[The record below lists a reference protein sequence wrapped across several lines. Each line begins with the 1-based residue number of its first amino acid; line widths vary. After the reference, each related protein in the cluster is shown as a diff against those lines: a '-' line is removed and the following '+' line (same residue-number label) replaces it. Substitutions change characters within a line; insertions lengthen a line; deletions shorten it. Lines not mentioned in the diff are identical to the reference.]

1 MGANPLV
8 RRVAPYVLPVL
19 LQSAAAGANPT
30 LYAATAAAPGSY
42 TGPQQLRETRG
53 PVGSARLSRH
63 ARNDDLARRV
73 VDLGLQQT
81 GLSLAF

>member
-42 TGPQQLRETRG
+42 TGPQHLRETRG
-53 PVGSARLSRH
+53 PVGPAQLSRH

-73 VDLGLQQT
+73 FDRGMQQT
-81 GLSLAF
+81 GVSFTF